1 MIMMRKRRS
10 WKSESGERVV
20 VAMLKIKEEAEW
32 DEDDGDDETN
42 DDDEEEEKE
51 RLKGQKNNKNRAMG
65 LRGGD
70 SKEKEHNM
78 KNIT

>member
-1 MIMMRKRRS
+1 MIMMRKKR

-20 VAMLKIKEEAEW
+20 VAMFKNKEEAEW

-42 DDDEEEEKE
+42 DVDEEEEKE
-51 RLKGQKNNKNRAMG
+51 RLKEQKNNKNRATE